1 MEGSKYLVCT
11 CRILWS
17 CISLFLQ
24 LLRLRYKYNSKKNHG
39 KWLRR
44 EFIKFSKLKIF
55 LTPKS
60 AHIEIL
66 KKIKEL
72 AILYLNPI

>member
-1 MEGSKYLVCT
+1 MAKT
-11 CRILWS
+11 RI
-17 CISLFLQ
+17 
-24 LLRLRYKYNSKKNHG
+24 YKVLY
-39 KWLRR
+39 
-44 EFIKFSKLKIF
+44 KLKIF